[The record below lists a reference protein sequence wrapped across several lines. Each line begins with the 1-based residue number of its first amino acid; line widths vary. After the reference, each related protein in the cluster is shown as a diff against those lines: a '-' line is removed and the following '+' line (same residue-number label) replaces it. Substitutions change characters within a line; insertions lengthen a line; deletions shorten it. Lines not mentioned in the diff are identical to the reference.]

1 MFKLNPNAKWRWEGE
16 DKVIFEVLVGMNRTA
31 GEMLEF
37 YRSANDIDNVTNL
50 MHNLYPRVPRKK
62 LYLDVKRFT
71 NGLLQLNILVPEK
84 CENYPELSF
93 FAPDYMN
100 HLASYFGNKLTAPI
114 RVSCELTSVCNAK
127 CLHCY
132 AIPSTPVVSELTTD
146 DWKEVFDELREIN
159 TFGVALTGGEPLLRN
174 DLEELV
180 EYCSNLNLNPTLATN
195 ASVLTKDRLIGLF
208 SLGLTGLL
216 ISLDGADAETHD
228 NFRGMT
234 GLYDQVL
241 KVIGWL
247 VELDYAFV
255 VHTTIMRLNLHQILD
270 IMDLAAKLGVPKLS
284 LTNLVNAGRASF
296 NNYLHLAP
304 SDYIDLLQK
313 IYWKEEELSNIS
325 IIYPDIPAAYFEK
338 SIGLGY
344 YKRLYEEGRIGQC
357 NAGITGCEIS
367 SVGEVRP
374 CDVSGNVTL
383 GNIKD
388 RSLKEIW
395 DHSPIFDQ
403 LRKINRKDRI
413 PCRECDLVNLCI
425 AGCVALEHQVCEGG
439 NLYATDMAC
448 TQCFNSLKKANTDLS
463 SQNIKGGN
471 NV

>member
-1 MFKLNPNAKWRWEGE
+1 MFKLNPNARWRWEGE
-16 DKVIFEVLVGMNRTA
+16 DKIIFEVLIGMNRTA
-31 GEMLEF
+31 GEILEF

-50 MHNLYPRVPRKK
+50 MQNLYPKVPWKK
-62 LYLDVKRFT
+62 LYSDVKRFT
-71 NGLLQLNILVPEK
+71 NRLLQLDILVPEE
-84 CENYPELSF
+84 CENYPDLFF

-100 HLASYFGNKLTAPI
+100 HLASYFGSKLTSPI
-114 RVSCELTSVCNAK
+114 RVSCELTSVCNAR

-132 AIPSTPVVSELTTD
+132 AIPSTPVVSELTTN
-146 DWKEVFDELREIN
+146 DWKKVFDELREIN
-159 TFGVALTGGEPLLRN
+159 TFGVALTGGEALLRN
-174 DLEELV
+174 DIEELV
-180 EYCSNLNLNPTLATN
+180 KYCSNLNLNPTLATN

-208 SLGLTGLL
+208 SSGLTGLL

-228 NFRGMT
+228 NIRGMT

-241 KVIGWL
+241 KVINWL

-255 VHTTIMRLNLHQILD
+255 VHTTIMKLNLHQIPD
-270 IMDLAAKLGVPKLS
+270 IMVLAEKLGVPRLS
-284 LTNLVNAGRASF
+284 LTNLVNAGRASS
-296 NNYLHLAP
+296 NTYLHLVP
-304 SDYIDLLQK
+304 GDYIDLLQK
-313 IYWKEEELSNIS
+313 IYRKEEELPNML

-338 SIGLGY
+338 SIGIEY
-344 YKRLYEEGRIGQC
+344 YKRLCEEGRIGQC

-374 CDVSGNVTL
+374 CDISGNVTL

-413 PCRECDLVNLCI
+413 PCRECDIVDICI
-425 AGCVALEHQVCEGG
+425 AGCIAMEHQVCEGG
-439 NLYATDMAC
+439 NLYTTDLTCA
-448 TQCFNSLKKANTDLS
+448 QCFNSLKKASTDLS
-463 SQNIKGGN
+463 D
-471 NV
+471 